1 MSGNPIRC
9 DAVLQAIP
17 LYFYGELTPPQED
30 EVEEHLHAC
39 PSCAREMERQRAL
52 AAALAA
58 RQAEPPVAFV
68 EECRAGLMAAIGGV
82 PLRAP
87 APSPG
92 PWKLFLEAVA
102 HSFAGLER
110 LRVPVGAAALVAL
123 GFVAA
128 RLTTQTPAVDP
139 VFHTVRS
146 VQPDGSGRVQI
157 SFDETQRRVVS
168 GRLDDQNIQQL
179 LVAAAHG
186 DNALA
191 RLESVGVLK
200 DHAESSPVRDAL
212 LNAVAHDSNAGVR
225 LAALEGLK
233 RLAGEPDVRKTLAQV
248 LLTDEDPAVRI
259 QVVDLLVGQ
268 RDLVTHRDDAL
279 TGILQDRVEKDNNNY
294 VRLKSEQALKAINA
308 SIGTF

>member
-1 MSGNPIRC
+1 MSGNPISC
-9 DAVLQAIP
+9 GSVLEAIP
-17 LYFYGELTPPQED
+17 LYFYGELAPPQED
-30 EVEEHLHAC
+30 EVEEHLHTC

-52 AAALAA
+52 AAALAM
-58 RQAEPPVAFV
+58 RQTEPPVAFL
-68 EECRAGLMAAIGGV
+68 EECRAGLMAAVGGV
-82 PLRAP
+82 PVR
-87 APSPG
+87 PSNPTQG
-92 PWKLFLEAVA
+92 PWRLFLQAMA
-102 HSFAGLER
+102 QSFAGLER
-110 LRVPVGAAALVAL
+110 LRVPVGATALVAL

-128 RLTTQTPAVDP
+128 RLTTQAPPVDP

-146 VQPDGSGRVQI
+146 IQPDGSGRVQI
-157 SFDETQRRVVS
+157 SLDETQRRVVS

-186 DNALA
+186 DNPSA

-259 QVVDLLVGQ
+259 QVVDLLVA
-268 RDLVTHRDDAL
+268 HRDDAL
-279 TGILQDRVEKDNNNY
+279 TGVLQNLVEKDNNNY

>member
-1 MSGNPIRC
+1 MSGNLISC
-9 DAVLQAIP
+9 EAVLEAIP
-17 LYFYGELTPPQED
+17 LYFYGELAPPQED

-39 PSCAREMERQRAL
+39 PTCAREMERQRAL

-58 RQAEPPVAFV
+58 RQTEPPVAFL
-68 EECRAGLMAAIGGV
+68 EECRSGLMAAIGGASV
-82 PLRAP
+82 RQ
-87 APSPG
+87 SDSTPG
-92 PWKLFLEAVA
+92 PWRLFLQAMA
-102 HSFAGLER
+102 QSFAGLER
-110 LRVPVGAAALVAL
+110 LRVPAGAAALVAL

-128 RLTTQTPAVDP
+128 RLTMQTPAVDP

-146 VQPDGSGRVQI
+146 IQPDGSGRVQI
-157 SFDETQRRVVS
+157 SLDETQRRVVS

-186 DNALA
+186 DNTSA
-191 RLESVGVLK
+191 RLESVGVMK
-200 DHAESSPVRDAL
+200 DHADSSPVRDAL
-212 LNAVAHDSNAGVR
+212 LNAVAHDPNAGVR

-259 QVVDLLVGQ
+259 QVVDLLVA
-268 RDLVTHRDDAL
+268 HRDDAL
-279 TGILQDRVEKDNNNY
+279 TGVLQNLVEKDNNNY
-294 VRLKSEQALKAINA
+294 VRMKSQQALKAINA

>member
-1 MSGNPIRC
+1 MSGNPISC
-9 DAVLQAIP
+9 GSVLEAIP
-17 LYFYGELTPPQED
+17 LYFYGELAPPQED
-30 EVEEHLHAC
+30 EVEEHLHTC

-52 AAALAA
+52 AAALAM
-58 RQAEPPVAFV
+58 RQTEPPVAFL
-68 EECRAGLMAAIGGV
+68 EECRSSLMAAVGGV
-82 PLRAP
+82 PVR
-87 APSPG
+87 PSNSAQG
-92 PWKLFLEAVA
+92 PWRLFLQAMVQ
-102 HSFAGLER
+102 SFAGLER
-110 LRVPVGAAALVAL
+110 LRVPVGATALVAL

-128 RLTTQTPAVDP
+128 RLTTQAPPVDP

-146 VQPDGSGRVQI
+146 IQPDGSGRVQI
-157 SFDETQRRVVS
+157 SLDETQRRVVS

-186 DNALA
+186 DNPSA

-259 QVVDLLVGQ
+259 QVVDLLVA
-268 RDLVTHRDDAL
+268 HRDDAL
-279 TGILQDRVEKDNNNY
+279 TGVLQNLVEKDNNNY

>member
-1 MSGNPIRC
+1 MSGNPISC
-9 DAVLQAIP
+9 EAVLEAIP
-17 LYFYGELTPPQED
+17 LYFYGELAPQQED

-58 RQAEPPVAFV
+58 RQTEPPVAFLD
-68 EECRAGLMAAIGGV
+68 ECRAGLMVAIGAV

-87 APSPG
+87 ARPG
-92 PWKLFLEAVA
+92 PWKLFLEAA
-102 HSFAGLER
+102 AQSFAGLER
-110 LRVPVGAAALVAL
+110 VRVPVGAAALVAM
-123 GFVAA
+123 GFVIA
-128 RLTTQTPAVDP
+128 RLTAPTAAGDP

-146 VQPDGSGRVQI
+146 IQPDGSGRVQI
-157 SFDETQRRVVS
+157 SLDETQRRVVS

-179 LVAAAHG
+179 LVSAVHG
-186 DNALA
+186 DNPLA

-259 QVVDLLVGQ
+259 QAVDVLVA
-268 RDLVTHRDDAL
+268 HRDDAL
-279 TGILQDRVEKDNNNY
+279 TGVLQNRVEKDNNNY

>member
-1 MSGNPIRC
+1 MSGNLINC

-17 LYFYGELTPPQED
+17 LYFYGELAPAQED
-30 EVEEHLHAC
+30 DVEEHLHAC

-52 AAALAA
+52 AAAIAP
-58 RQAEPPVAFV
+58 RQMEPSVAFLA
-68 EECRAGLMAAIGGV
+68 ECRAGVMAAIGGV
-82 PLRAP
+82 PLRPAAP
-87 APSPG
+87 APG

-110 LRVPVGAAALVAL
+110 LRVPVGAAALVTL

-128 RLTTQTPAVDP
+128 RVTTQTPAPDP
-139 VFHTVRS
+139 VFPTVRS
-146 VQPDGSGRVQI
+146 IQADGTGRVKI
-157 SFDETQRRVVS
+157 SLDETQRRVVS

-179 LVAAAHG
+179 LVAAANG
-186 DNALA
+186 DNPSA

-200 DHAESSPVRDAL
+200 DHTGSSQVRDAL
-212 LNAVAHDSNAGVR
+212 LNAIAHDSNAGVR

-233 RLAGEPDVRKTLAQV
+233 RLTGEPDVRKTLAQV

-259 QVVDLLVGQ
+259 QVVDLLVA
-268 RDLVTHRDDAL
+268 HPDDAL
-279 TGILQDRVEKDNNNY
+279 TGVLQNRVERDNNNY

>member
-1 MSGNPIRC
+1 MSGNLISC
-9 DAVLQAIP
+9 EAVLEAIP
-17 LYFYGELTPPQED
+17 LYFYGELAPPQED

-58 RQAEPPVAFV
+58 RQTEPPVAFL
-68 EECRAGLMAAIGGV
+68 EECRSGLMAAIGGGPV
-82 PLRAP
+82 RAS

-92 PWKLFLEAVA
+92 PWRLFLQAVT
-102 HSFAGLER
+102 HSFAGIER
-110 LRVPVGAAALVAL
+110 LRVPVGAAALVAM

-128 RLTTQTPAVDP
+128 RLTTPTAAVDP

-146 VQPDGSGRVQI
+146 IQPEGSGRVQI
-157 SFDETQRRVVS
+157 SLDETQRRVVS

-179 LVAAAHG
+179 LVAAARG
-186 DNALA
+186 DNPSA

-200 DHAESSPVRDAL
+200 DHADSSPVRDAL
-212 LNAVAHDSNAGVR
+212 LNAVAHDPNAGVR
-225 LAALEGLK
+225 LVALDGLK

-259 QVVDLLVGQ
+259 QVVDLLVA
-268 RDLVTHRDDAL
+268 HRDDAL
-279 TGILQDRVEKDNNNY
+279 TGVLQNLVEKDNNNY
-294 VRLKSEQALKAINA
+294 VRLKSQQALKAINA